1 MKKIILTLTVVLF
14 AFIASNAQ
22 TQTTTTTKDQDNSTA
37 PVITFDNIVHDY
49 GTVQKGADGNTEFKF
64 TNTGK
69 EPLILTNVS
78 TS

>member
-14 AFIASNAQ
+14 AFIAANAQ
-22 TQTTTTTKDQDNSTA
+22 TSTTTTKEQDNSTA

-69 EPLILTNVS
+69 EPLILTNVT